1 MKIKKEDVYR
11 ISLLVPILFFIR
23 EYFYIFTEMLNG
35 KEPDSVY
42 LGLSGAAVYLSIPLL
57 PYLFTLVVLLLI
69 SRRKTA
75 KEIFR
80 IFVFAPVIHGVFVA
94 AWFTIFSYLT
104 VTGVV
109 PTESTMAPVL
119 VALVAIIVVIPIGY
133 FIMGITAGIYLIAK
147 KLGLIDDQYRYKE
160 LE

>member
-1 MKIKKEDVYR
+1 
-11 ISLLVPILFFIR
+11 
-23 EYFYIFTEMLNG
+23 MLNG
-35 KEPDSVY
+35 NEPDSVY

-57 PYLFTLVVLLLI
+57 PYLFTVSVLLLI

-109 PTESTMAPVL
+109 PIESTMAPVL
-119 VALVAIIVVIPIGY
+119 VALVAIIIVIPIGY

-147 KLGLIDDQYRYKE
+147 KLGLIDDQYRYNE

>member
-94 AWFTIFSYLT
+94 AWFAIFSYLT